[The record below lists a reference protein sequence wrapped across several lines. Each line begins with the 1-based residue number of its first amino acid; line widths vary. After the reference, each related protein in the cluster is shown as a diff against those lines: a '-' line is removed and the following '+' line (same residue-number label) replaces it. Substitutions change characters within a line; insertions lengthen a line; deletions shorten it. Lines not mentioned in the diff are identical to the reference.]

1 MIVTGLISLDPLPKF
16 ETSLHKQSLL
26 NMQNNRNYLQ
36 DHSWISLPI
45 QCTKHYVSMLFQ
57 ITVRDKKAKLRRV
70 YYAYYYITDI
80 IKLVC

>member
-36 DHSWISLPI
+36 DHSWISLPV
-45 QCTKHYVSMLFQ
+45 QCLSSVLSSM
-57 ITVRDKKAKLRRV
+57 
-70 YYAYYYITDI
+70 
-80 IKLVC
+80 